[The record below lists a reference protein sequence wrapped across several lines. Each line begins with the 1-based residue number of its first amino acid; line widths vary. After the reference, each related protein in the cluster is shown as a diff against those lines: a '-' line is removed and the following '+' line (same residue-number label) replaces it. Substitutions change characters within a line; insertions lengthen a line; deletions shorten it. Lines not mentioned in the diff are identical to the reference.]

1 MVVRTLMSG
10 DNGKTQG
17 SEWDDEAFRT
27 RVAAIAQQQHRTLRE
42 VCLKAGLAHDYLA
55 KTTYSGRNIR
65 AIIALAGS
73 LQVPA
78 TDLLFA
84 EAPKPRADSAMLRH
98 LAIVAH
104 VAAHLYVSLGAE
116 QNADDA
122 EAKRVMSLI
131 MSLIERDLEKPEHH

>member
-1 MVVRTLMSG
+1 MSG
-10 DNGKTQG
+10 DNGTTQG
-17 SEWDDEAFRT
+17 SEWDDEAFRA

-84 EAPKPRADSAMLRH
+84 EAPKPRADSVMLRH

-116 QNADDA
+116 QHADDA